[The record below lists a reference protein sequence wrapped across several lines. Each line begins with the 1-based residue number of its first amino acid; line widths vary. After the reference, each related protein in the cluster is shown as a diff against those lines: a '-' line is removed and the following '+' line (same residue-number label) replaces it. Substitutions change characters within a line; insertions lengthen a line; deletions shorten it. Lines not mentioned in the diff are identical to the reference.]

1 MKKYTL
7 DTNVVL
13 SDPNAVVAFEG
24 ATVILPFTVLE
35 ELDSIKSRKVDVS
48 RDARIA
54 IRNISAIL
62 ENATHEEISEIG
74 VDVSKTHTHM
84 KEGSKL
90 IVVTREEAEAILR
103 QRVESGL
110 VEDSLSKVQTL
121 LDSTV
126 PDDKI
131 ILVALATE
139 SVLVTRD
146 INMRIKALAYGVEVQ
161 DYRHDV
167 TIEDSDLIH
176 TGHHELD
183 IAIWDVL
190 KESDAQVHT
199 SQEGRRLY
207 HFIPE
212 DDIKSLLPTNLCI
225 GDYVYDQADALFVFE
240 GFAHRELEDGTVD
253 DVEYLLFE
261 DIGQSFSLKQK
272 VWDIKGKNIQQAMAI
287 NSILDPNVHITVLL
301 GSAGTGK
308 TLITMACALDLVCE
322 PKNKKYGYDR
332 IIFSKTQDS
341 QFEEIGFLPGTEMEK
356 VIPFCGAA
364 IDALEYL
371 HKDDANPQGSIE
383 EIMKRNQLQFKALNF
398 VRGRSFINT
407 ILIVDEF
414 QNITPAQAKTILTRA
429 GENCKVIIMGNL
441 SQIDNKFISPTN
453 SGLTYVT
460 EKFKDWHGC
469 RIIELQGVV
478 RSPLAAFAE
487 ENL

>member
-1 MKKYTL
+1 MKKYAL
-7 DTNVVL
+7 DTNVLL
-13 SDPNAVVAFEG
+13 SDPSAIQAFD
-24 ATVILPFTVLE
+24 AAAVILPFTVLE
-35 ELDSIKSRKVDVS
+35 ELDSIKSRNVDVS
-48 RDARIA
+48 RDARVA
-54 IRNISAIL
+54 IRNISDIL
-62 ENATHEEISEIG
+62 ETASHEEISDTG
-74 VDVSKTHTHM
+74 VDVSKIHKHM
-84 KEGSKL
+84 NVS
-90 IVVTREEAEAILR
+90 TRLFVITVEEAEA
-103 QRVESGL
+103 L
-110 VEDSLSKVQTL
+110 VRSSRDTQDADALLKISTL
-121 LDSTV
+121 CNSTV

-131 ILVALATE
+131 ILVALATG

-183 IAIWDVL
+183 VDIWASLANSEVY
-190 KESDAQVHT
+190 SAT
-199 SQEGRRLY
+199 AGRRTFQY
-207 HFIPE
+207 IPE
-212 DDIKSLLPTNLCI
+212 DDIKHLLPDNLCI
-225 GDYVYDQADALFVFE
+225 GDYVFDQSDVLFVFD
-240 GFAHRELEDGTVD
+240 GYGRREDVD
-253 DVEYLLFE
+253 PTAIDDDIDYMVFQ
-261 DIGQSFSLKQK
+261 DIGQEKALRSK
-272 VWDIKGKNIQQAMAI
+272 VWGIKSKNIQQAMAI
-287 NSILDPNVHITVLL
+287 NSILDPEVHITVLL

-308 TLITMACALDLVCE
+308 TLITIATALELTLE
-322 PKNKKYGYDR
+322 KRLFDR

-383 EIMKRNQLQFKALNF
+383 EIMKRNVMQFKALNF
-398 VRGRSFINT
+398 IRGRSFINT

-441 SQIDNKFISPTN
+441 SQIDSRFISPVN

-460 EKFKDWHGC
+460 EKFKDWEGC
-469 RIIELQGVV
+469 RVIELEGVV
-478 RSPLAAFAE
+478 RSALAAFAE